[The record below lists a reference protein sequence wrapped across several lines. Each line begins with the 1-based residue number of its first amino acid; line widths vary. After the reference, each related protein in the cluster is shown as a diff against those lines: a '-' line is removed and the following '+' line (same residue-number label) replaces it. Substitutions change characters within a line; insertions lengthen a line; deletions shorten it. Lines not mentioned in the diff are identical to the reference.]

1 MKIYERVHG
10 GGRQRGFTLLEA
22 LIAFVVLAGGLL
34 AAYRYHNISI
44 QSTADAKI
52 RAEATALAEQKLEA
66 LRNFETIGEFTTEV
80 VSHTDVTDGAGSGDA
95 HDWGYD
101 GVDFAASFTRTVTVT
116 GTNPREVLVQV
127 GWTDRAGS
135 PQSVQVSS
143 LLWETEPE
151 GSAVGFNFALN
162 GSGGGYSW
170 PEPTPLDDG
179 TGYGGGKVTIKY
191 KGDNGQ
197 LYDSEA
203 DALAA
208 GTTVVSVRVYF
219 TGTIESVDGGRLV
232 SVTLNGT
239 PVGSGTECQV
249 DADIGGVATEFDPL
263 AVDGSGNPRIFNTG
277 HFTSGAYA
285 LAGGLSYPGIWLD
298 DSGIEV
304 ADPYLYSCVIDD
316 IPLNES
322 WQGTVTYAGEQG
334 VPKDPDD
341 VVCIPNE
348 GTTTLTFAA
357 DSPET
362 LQLGI
367 VLVDKKNLCN
377 LFK

>member
-1 MKIYERVHG
+1 MGQDPSTGAGLLATAVHG
-10 GGRQRGFTLLEA
+10 GEDP
-22 LIAFVVLAGGLL
+22 I
-34 AAYRYHNISI
+34 
-44 QSTADAKI
+44 
-52 RAEATALAEQKLEA
+52 
-66 LRNFETIGEFTTEV
+66 
-80 VSHTDVTDGAGSGDA
+80 DG
-95 HDWGYD
+95 W
-101 GVDFAASFTRTVTVT
+101 VD
-116 GTNPREVLVQV
+116 P
-127 GWTDRAGS
+127 D
-135 PQSVQVSS
+135 
-143 LLWETEPE
+143 
-151 GSAVGFNFALN
+151 
-162 GSGGGYSW
+162 
-170 PEPTPLDDG
+170 PTKVG

-191 KGDNGQ
+191 KGEDG
-197 LYDSEA
+197 LTYDSQA

-249 DADIGGVATEFDPL
+249 DAVIGGVATEFDPL

-277 HFTSGAYA
+277 HFTSGAYT